1 MNIRVPLVF
10 VLCQEPN
17 WSNFNDGISCLLQ
30 VLECYIISIEFFI
43 IPLLS
48 AFWIMLPAYV
58 PNPVAAVCGGGAPI
72 DFGKTSSDARRILG
86 DGKTYRGLFF
96 GILAGIGTGLLQI
109 WLSNT
114 FGLPGLPRHTL
125 LSITLLAFGALIGDM
140 CKSYFKRR
148 LGKERGEKWPIADQ
162 YDLVIGAF
170 ILMLLFDPSWL
181 FAYVTIPVFI
191 IILILTPILH
201 RAVNIVG
208 YFLGVKEVPW

>member
-1 MNIRVPLVF
+1 
-10 VLCQEPN
+10 
-17 WSNFNDGISCLLQ
+17 
-30 VLECYIISIEFFI
+30 
-43 IPLLS
+43 
-48 AFWIMLPAYV
+48 MLPAYV

-72 DFGKTSSDARRILG
+72 DFGKTSSDTRRILG
-86 DGKTYRGLFF
+86 DGKTYQGLIF

-114 FGLPGLPRHTL
+114 FGLPELPHHTL
-125 LSITLLAFGALIGDM
+125 LSITLLASGALIGDM

-170 ILMLLFDPSWL
+170 VLMLLCDPSWL

-208 YFLGVKEVPW
+208 YFFGVKEVPW

>member
-1 MNIRVPLVF
+1 
-10 VLCQEPN
+10 
-17 WSNFNDGISCLLQ
+17 
-30 VLECYIISIEFFI
+30 LECYIISIEFFI

-72 DFGKTSSDARRILG
+72 DFGKTSSDTRRILG
-86 DGKTYRGLFF
+86 DGKTYRGLIF

-114 FGLPGLPRHTL
+114 FGLPDLPRHTL
-125 LSITLLAFGALIGDM
+125 LSITLLASGALIGDM

-170 ILMLLFDPSWL
+170 ILMLLCDPSWL
-181 FAYVTIPVFI
+181 SAYVTIPVFI

-208 YFLGVKEVPW
+208 YFLRVKEVPW

>member
-1 MNIRVPLVF
+1 M
-10 VLCQEPN
+10 
-17 WSNFNDGISCLLQ
+17 
-30 VLECYIISIEFFI
+30 
-43 IPLLS
+43 LS

-72 DFGKTSSDARRILG
+72 DFGKKSSDTRRILG

-114 FGLPGLPRHTL
+114 FGLPELPRHTL
-125 LSITLLAFGALIGDM
+125 LSITLLASGALVGDM

-170 ILMLLFDPSWL
+170 VLMLLCDPSWL